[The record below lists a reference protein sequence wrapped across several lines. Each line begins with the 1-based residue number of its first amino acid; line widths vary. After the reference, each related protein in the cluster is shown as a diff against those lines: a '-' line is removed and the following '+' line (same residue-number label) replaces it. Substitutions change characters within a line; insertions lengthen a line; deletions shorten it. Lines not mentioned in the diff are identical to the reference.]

1 MNNQFL
7 RGVRFSFVVIQILF
21 PFCLTEA
28 RMFLPYLLSLPYL
41 KHFRILFISCFFIFG
56 SVIHLF
62 YFFVRV
68 FVLSSQTFNQT
79 TALRKR
85 NPYSKLFWCAFFPDF
100 LAFGLNTERYRVS
113 LRIRSECGKIRE
125 KCGPK

>member
-21 PFCLTEA
+21 PFCLTET
-28 RMFLPYLLSLPYL
+28 RMFLPYLLSLPFL
-41 KHFRILFISCFFIFG
+41 KYFRILFISCFFIFG
-56 SVIHLF
+56 SVIHSF

-68 FVLSSQTFNQT
+68 FVLSSQAFNQT

-85 NPYSKLFWCAFFPDF
+85 SPYSKLPWCAFFPDF

-113 LRIRSECGKIRE
+113 LRIHSECGKIRE